1 MENDTVGLSLSEIL
15 TEAENIS
22 QDSQKT
28 FGHLNEKQI
37 NWKSSVDQWSVG
49 QCFDHLITANRE
61 FYPQLDQIIRGEKKT
76 TLWQSM
82 PFLPGF
88 FGRMM
93 VKALGPN
100 SKQKFK
106 APKNFQPSSSNIDPQ
121 IIGKFVEHQHEVIE
135 KVKATSAISLEKIV
149 IYSPVTKV
157 MTYSLLDAY
166 RIIVLHERRH
176 FAQAA
181 RMMEASG
188 FPK

>member
-1 MENDTVGLSLSEIL
+1 MKNDPTELSLTEIL
-15 TEAENIS
+15 VEAENIS
-22 QDSQKT
+22 KDSQNI

-37 NWKSSVDQWSVG
+37 NWKSDADQWSVG

-61 FYPQLDQIIRGEKKT
+61 FFPQLDQIIKGEKKT
-76 TLWQSM
+76 TPWQRM

-88 FGRMM
+88 FGRML
-93 VKALGPN
+93 VKALSPN
-100 SKQKFK
+100 SKQKLK
-106 APKNFQPSSSNIDPQ
+106 APKNFQPSLTQIDPQ
-121 IIGKFVEHQHEVIE
+121 IIGKFVAHQDEIIE
-135 KVKATSAISLEKIV
+135 KMKATSKTNLEKTI

-176 FAQAA
+176 FAQAT